1 MWICLLST
9 TIYIVMGVGYHSA
22 QKIER
27 SGVVAEIQINIFG
40 YFLFHFHKCLLH
52 PNFSPKNC
60 WFWIFLRKSSHLKI
74 FTFFLY
80 FRALCDSI
88 LYVYR
93 LVMCKECLI
102 KIDLELIGAWDCLQY
117 IHSNYS
123 APRNKSR
130 GF

>member
-1 MWICLLST
+1 MSICARLLST
-9 TIYIVMGVGYHSA
+9 TIYLYCYGCEISQCSENWKTSGGVRDSNRHLW
-22 QKIER
+22 IFFFIFTNLCT
-27 SGVVAEIQINIFG
+27 IQ
-40 YFLFHFHKCLLH
+40 
-52 PNFSPKNC
+52 NFFSKSVYS
-60 WFWIFLRKSSHLKI
+60 WTFLRKSSHLKI
-74 FTFFLY
+74 FNFCLY

-88 LYVYR
+88 YR

-123 APRNKSR
+123 ALRNKSR